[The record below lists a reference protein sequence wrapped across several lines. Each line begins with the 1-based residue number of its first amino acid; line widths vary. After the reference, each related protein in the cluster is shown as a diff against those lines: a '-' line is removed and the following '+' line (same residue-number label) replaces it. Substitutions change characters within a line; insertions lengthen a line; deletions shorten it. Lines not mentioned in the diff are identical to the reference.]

1 MTKEQLLIPRV
12 LCIGGKPGDPNY
24 PGSRFMTG
32 DIIEQNGRD
41 YWGIKADAW
50 ISQTTVDRYPNL
62 FKPLPWWYG
71 RTVEEM
77 PEYVKTDYKDSTTG
91 DGLRNGVV
99 FKVEKWVTEIFIC
112 VDGLQSLAHLD
123 GYKPSWLHR
132 FPEWENGR
140 VNACHLIPADESE
153 YQEYQKQ
160 KQ

>member
-77 PEYVKTDYKDSTTG
+77 PQYVKD
-91 DGLRNGVV
+91 
-99 FKVEKWVTEIFIC
+99 
-112 VDGLQSLAHLD
+112 
-123 GYKPSWLHR
+123 
-132 FPEWENGR
+132 ENGE
-140 VNACHLIPADESE
+140 VWKVTKYFIDSSVACFYTGEIEKKGWLKGTETPFNLLAVEPADEAE
-153 YQEYQKQ
+153 YNEYISR
-160 KQ
+160 